1 MNILKERVKAFF
13 VEYQHRFTEGL
24 AGKPDVEG
32 TVTAFADYFVE
43 ASPVGFS
50 GGKNDEQFKK
60 VIPRGY
66 EFYRKVGTKKM
77 IVEDVSINPLNE
89 NHYAVTVHWKSD
101 NVKKD
106 GTPVIIK
113 FDVIYL
119 LRDFNDTFKIFAY
132 ITGDEQGE
140 LQKHGLV

>member
-1 MNILKERVKAFF
+1 MNALKERVKAFF

-32 TVTAFADYFVE
+32 TVAAFADYFVE

-50 GGKNDEQFKK
+50 GGKNDDQFKK
-60 VIPRGY
+60 VVPKGY
-66 EFYRKVGTKKM
+66 DFYRSIGTKRM
-77 IVEDVSINPLNE
+77 IVEDVSVHTLNE

-101 NVKKD
+101 YVKKD
-106 GTPVIIK
+106 GTPVTIK

-119 LRDFNDTFKIFAY
+119 LQDTAGTFKIFAY

>member
-1 MNILKERVKAFF
+1 MGLLKDRVKEFF
-13 VEYQHRFTEGL
+13 IAYQRRFTEGL
-24 AGKPDVEG
+24 AGKPDVEA
-32 TVTAFADYFVE
+32 TVAAFADYFVE

-50 GGKNDEQFKK
+50 GGKNDSQFKK
-60 VIPRGY
+60 VIPKGY
-66 EFYRKVGTKKM
+66 EFYRRVGTKRM
-77 IVEDVSINPLNE
+77 ILEDISINPLNE
-89 NHYAVTVHWKSD
+89 SHYAVTVHWKSD

-119 LRDFNDTFKIFAY
+119 LKDFNDGFKIFGY

-140 LQKHGLV
+140 LQKHGLL